1 MKTYSLKVVSS
12 RTRTPWAILRSTLY
26 TGSVMPFPWAMLIV
40 SVITVVLLLVKLRHW
55 PWGLQLAAVAGL
67 VLLLLGI
74 FVLLGSGMA

>member
-1 MKTYSLKVVSS
+1 M
-12 RTRTPWAILRSTLY
+12 R
-26 TGSVMPFPWAMLIV
+26 FPWAVLV
-40 SVITVVLLLVKLRHW
+40 FSVIAVVLLLVKLRHW